1 MKVIHRCTLWTG
13 RNRDVGLKTVLIF
26 PTLQMIH
33 VLIVF
38 LSLQFLIDPRPYYKK
53 KHNSPEKKKIIII
66 KKKLIR
72 TIKVKK
78 MTVIKKGPCYLNY
91 TALSYFL
98 HHLSFTPIS
107 SATPDLEQTVT
118 SLSHKGFKY
127 ASTLIKRV

>member
-1 MKVIHRCTLWTG
+1 MRVIHRCTLWIG
-13 RNRDVGLKTVLIF
+13 RNQDVGLKTVLIF

-33 VLIVF
+33 VLTVF
-38 LSLQFLIDPRPYYKK
+38 LSLQVSYRFKTLLKK
-53 KHNSPEKKKIIII
+53 ETQFSREVKIIII
-66 KKKLIR
+66 KKKLTR

-78 MTVIKKGPCYLNY
+78 MIVIKKGPCYLNY

-98 HHLSFTPIS
+98 HHLSFTPRS
-107 SATPDLEQTVT
+107 SGTPDLEQTVT